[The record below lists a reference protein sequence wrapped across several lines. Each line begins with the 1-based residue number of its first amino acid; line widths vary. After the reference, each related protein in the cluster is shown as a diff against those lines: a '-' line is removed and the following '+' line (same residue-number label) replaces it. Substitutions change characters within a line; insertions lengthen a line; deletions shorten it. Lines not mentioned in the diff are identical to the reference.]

1 MQSERDKDRYAR
13 DPIATTHSLDWW
25 HVGGVRFT
33 NRMGPSA
40 LHEWERLATRL
51 SIPAKRPVQL
61 PSSPHALY
69 AVVASGRV
77 RLAIPAPKPDDP
89 DPVERRPD
97 SPRPKENPSERPVT
111 SGPPAE
117 PAQTLGPPK
126 APTPSPGQPAAPRHP
141 LVYVAEAGDLIGTF
155 GGRGLG
161 GAAEALETEALRDTE
176 LWLASA
182 DAFRGYMWRHAGWAM
197 PSPATSGAS
206 ADGVRSL
213 ALQTIAQAWDAAR
226 CIAGPGGVPLGDL
239 CRRTR
244 NSRAALALL
253 AFLGRGHALA
263 GPALRIRRRLWP
275 GQLAR
280 RVGADVEWVKM
291 WIRYAESEGVL
302 DYARGR
308 WTIRQQWRLHRW
320 ATQADTEQTFEL
332 PPDPFEEPVE
342 PEVTLGRPSRNVD
355 GTTPTVDSTPDGATA
370 PPD

>member
-1 MQSERDKDRYAR
+1 
-13 DPIATTHSLDWW
+13 
-25 HVGGVRFT
+25 
-33 NRMGPSA
+33 
-40 LHEWERLATRL
+40 
-51 SIPAKRPVQL
+51 
-61 PSSPHALY
+61 
-69 AVVASGRV
+69 
-77 RLAIPAPKPDDP
+77 
-89 DPVERRPD
+89 
-97 SPRPKENPSERPVT
+97 
-111 SGPPAE
+111 
-117 PAQTLGPPK
+117 
-126 APTPSPGQPAAPRHP
+126 
-141 LVYVAEAGDLIGTF
+141 
-155 GGRGLG
+155 
-161 GAAEALETEALRDTE
+161 
-176 LWLASA
+176 
-182 DAFRGYMWRHAGWAM
+182 M
-197 PSPATSGAS
+197 PSPAASGAS